1 MISRR
6 RAVLALNAL
15 VLAAGL
21 TGLATAAGAQTAKP
35 ITMRIAHALP
45 ETHGYSLWLADF
57 KKELDTLAPG
67 RVDVQVFPNAQLG
80 KETEYLE
87 GMKLG
92 AIDGAVMGRHG
103 QIDPRLDVLN
113 LPMIYRD
120 EAHVSAVLHRDG
132 PVREKVDAIMLEKGF
147 KVLGWGELGF
157 RNITT
162 KTGPVAKASDLKGIV
177 IRVPNVEPWL
187 AAFRAW
193 GANPT
198 PMDFSELY
206 SALQQGVV
214 TAQENPPELIYTSKF
229 YEVQKFL
236 SLTQHANIPSQFVVS
251 KAYWDKL
258 PDDLKPIVL
267 KAARASQDRQVA
279 ATRAA
284 NAKLVADLEKAGMT
298 VVRNVDKESFR
309 AGAEVSWKAFEAKYG
324 GDLIKAIQDTK

>member
-1 MISRR
+1 MRMKFAAMS
-6 RAVLALNAL
+6 LALIGL
-15 VLAAGL
+15 VGFV
-21 TGLATAAGAQTAKP
+21 QTSHGQVAKP

-45 ETHGYSLWLADF
+45 ETHSYSLWLADF
-57 KKELDTLAPG
+57 KKELNSLAPG
-67 RVDVQVFPNAQLG
+67 RVDVQIFPNAQLG

-92 AIDGAVMGRHG
+92 VLDGAVMGRHG
-103 QIDPRLDVLN
+103 QVDPRLDALN

-120 EAHVSAVLHRDG
+120 DAHVDLVLHKDG
-132 PVREKVDAIMLEKGF
+132 PVLDKINAIMYDKGL

-162 KTGPVAKASDLKGIV
+162 QKAPVNKASDLKGVI

-214 TAQENPPELIYTSKF
+214 AAQENPPELIFTSKF

-236 SLTQHANIPSQFVVS
+236 SITEHANIPSQLVL
-251 KAYWDKL
+251 ARGYWEKV
-258 PDDLKPIVL
+258 PDDLKPLIL

-279 ATRAA
+279 ATRES
-284 NAKLVADLEKAGMT
+284 NAKLVANLEKAGMT
-298 VVRNVDKESFR
+298 IVRNVDKESFR
-309 AGAEVSWKAFEAKYG
+309 EGAQVSWNEFAKKYG
-324 GDLIKAIQDTK
+324 NDLITAIQAAR

>member
-1 MISRR
+1 MMSRM
-6 RAVLALNAL
+6 AAALALL
-15 VLAAGL
+15 AGL
-21 TGLATAAGAQTAKP
+21 VGFADAGHAQGAKP
-35 ITMRIAHALP
+35 IVMRIAHALP
-45 ETHGYSLWLADF
+45 ETHGYSLWVADF
-57 KKELDTLAPG
+57 RKELDALAPG

-92 AIDGAVMGRHG
+92 TIDGAVMGRHG
-103 QIDPRLDVLN
+103 QVDPRLDVLN

-120 EAHVSAVLHRDG
+120 AAHLDAVLHKDG
-132 PVREKVDAIMLEKGF
+132 PVLDKVNAIMYDRGL

-157 RNITT
+157 RNVTT
-162 KTGPVAKASDLKGIV
+162 KTAPVAKAGDLKGVV

-187 AAFRAW
+187 IAFRAW

-229 YEVQKFL
+229 YEVQKYL
-236 SLTQHANIPSQFVVS
+236 NMTEHANIPSELVLAR
-251 KAYWDKL
+251 AYWERL
-258 PDDLKPIVL
+258 PDDLKPLIL

-284 NAKLVADLEKAGMT
+284 NAKLVTDLEKAGMT
-298 VVRNVDKESFR
+298 VIRDVDKESFR
-309 AGAEVSWKAFEAKYG
+309 PGAEASWREFKKKNG
-324 GDLIKAIQDTK
+324 GDLLKAVQDAR

>member
-1 MISRR
+1 MR
-6 RAVLALNAL
+6 RALVAALAVVAGQIW
-15 VLAAGL
+15 LAPGVE
-21 TGLATAAGAQTAKP
+21 AQSAKP
-35 ITMRIAHALP
+35 IVMRIAHALP
-45 ETHGYSLWLADF
+45 ESHSYSLWLSDF
-57 KKELDTLAPG
+57 KKELEGLAPG

-92 AIDGAVMGRHG
+92 TIDGAVMGRHG

-113 LPMIYRD
+113 LPMIYRGD
-120 EAHVSAVLHRDG
+120 EHLDAVLHKDG
-132 PVREKVDAIMLEKGF
+132 PVLEKINGIMYEKGI

-162 KTGPVAKASDLKGIV
+162 KNAPIAKAADLKGVV

-214 TAQENPPELIYTSKF
+214 TAQENPPELVYTSKF
-229 YEVQKFL
+229 YEVQKYL
-236 SLTQHANIPSQFVVS
+236 NISEHANIPSEFVVS
-251 KAYWDKL
+251 RAYWEKL
-258 PDDLKPIVL
+258 PNDIKPLVL

-284 NAKLVADLEKAGMT
+284 NVKLVSDLEKAGMT
-298 VVRNVDKESFR
+298 IVRNVDKESFR
-309 AGAEVSWKAFEAKYG
+309 AGAEVSWREFEKKFG
-324 GDLIKAIQDTK
+324 GDLLKAIQEAR